1 MGHSSPI
8 SGELLLG
15 LSDDFFDL
23 DDVIPNNSSKRLV
36 GVSTNA
42 FLDQLHELGIVFL
55 LDVEPMPGHAKGP
68 AVIFPEN
75 VTFRSHYPSS
85 TGIALDLQFAFR
97 IAQEFPRLT
106 VINGNVPR

>member
-36 GVSTNA
+36 GISPNA
-42 FLDQLHELGIVFL
+42 FLDQLHELGIVFP
-55 LDVEPMPGHAKGP
+55 LDVESMPGYP
-68 AVIFPEN
+68 ERLTIIIPEN
-75 VTFRSHYPSS
+75 VALRSHYPSS
-85 TGIALDLQFAFR
+85 TSITLDLESTFR
-97 IAQEFPRLT
+97 ISKELPR
-106 VINGNVPR
+106 